1 MRGIRYKAV
10 ENRNQQRNSQTKK
23 EKLKRE
29 EVIFHMKTI
38 EKRIKNQKS

>member
-10 ENRNQQRNSQTKK
+10 ENRNQQRNSQTKM

-29 EVIFHMKTI
+29 EVIFHMKTNR
-38 EKRIKNQKS
+38 EEN